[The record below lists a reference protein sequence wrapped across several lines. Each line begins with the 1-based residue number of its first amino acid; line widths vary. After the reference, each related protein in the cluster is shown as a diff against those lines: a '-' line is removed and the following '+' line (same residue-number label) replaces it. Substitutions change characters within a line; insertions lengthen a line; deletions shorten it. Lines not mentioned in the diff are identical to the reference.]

1 MLRREGCDSLPQLP
15 KVPTARPLRPLPSP
29 QTFLREPPS
38 NERAALEVVSC
49 LSLGVYKQK
58 HNRGKGSLP
67 QSKGRLRLEILLPEL
82 PPHKPILQLVVILLC
97 ARGYMPPSLGLGVPV
112 CDGRG
117 VMCFT
122 GYLSAQNDSWLHDSK
137 TPISAGDA
145 TGSWGS
151 QVKEPQATSAPKAKR
166 IPQAALPQRPHQAFA
181 SSGSY
186 SGLGSTPASSGSP
199 RP

>member
-1 MLRREGCDSLPQLP
+1 MLRREGCDSSPQLP

-67 QSKGRLRLEILLPEL
+67 QSEGRLRLEILLPEL
-82 PPHKPILQLVVILLC
+82 PPHKPILQLVLILLC

-122 GYLSAQNDSWLHDSK
+122 GYLSTQNDSWLHDSK
-137 TPISAGDA
+137 PPYLLEMPRGVGVPKSRNPRPPLPR
-145 TGSWGS
+145 S
-151 QVKEPQATSAPKAKR
+151 QQNPPGSAPPSAPTK
-166 IPQAALPQRPHQAFA
+166 PSPHLAATAV
-181 SSGSY
+181 
-186 SGLGSTPASSGSP
+186 
-199 RP
+199 